1 VATGDLNGDGFTD
14 VAVGAWFE
22 DAGGLDRSGRAYI
35 RWGPTYSTVT
45 TLEPATP
52 TYYGAFGQGL
62 AIGDL
67 DGDGI
72 DDLVVGEG
80 NGEPPPP
87 LAPGRLNLFKGGAHF
102 ATVPALVSTSLGTGD
117 SYQIFSRAMSSA
129 DFNDDGYDDVAVGI
143 PTTAVLGINKA
154 GQVEVYWGPDFASAT
169 ALTAPQ
175 VTESGF
181 LGDRLSAAD
190 VNGDGIADLIVGAP
204 RQKLGGLIAMGRVFI
219 FTGPALQHFKTIDHP
234 LPDGANSRFAN
245 AVVGCDLNADG
256 IDDVISTDQRNHA
269 FIFWSPT
276 FDTYTVVSRPPDPV
290 SGTAVAV
297 SFGYF
302 STAGDVNGD
311 GWGDVLVTEPFADGG
326 AGRVYAAFGPHYSNF
341 LVLADKV
348 MQAPAE
354 FGWGLYLADL
364 DFDNRLELLV
374 GSDLAT
380 SSGVLGA
387 GHVSVFSFEP

>member
-1 VATGDLNGDGFTD
+1 
-14 VAVGAWFE
+14 
-22 DAGGLDRSGRAYI
+22 
-35 RWGPTYSTVT
+35 
-45 TLEPATP
+45 
-52 TYYGAFGQGL
+52 
-62 AIGDL
+62 
-67 DGDGI
+67 
-72 DDLVVGEG
+72 
-80 NGEPPPP
+80 
-87 LAPGRLNLFKGGAHF
+87 
-102 ATVPALVSTSLGTGD
+102 
-117 SYQIFSRAMSSA
+117 
-129 DFNDDGYDDVAVGI
+129 
-143 PTTAVLGINKA
+143 
-154 GQVEVYWGPDFASAT
+154 
-169 ALTAPQ
+169 
-175 VTESGF
+175 
-181 LGDRLSAAD
+181 

-219 FTGPALQHFKTIDHP
+219 FTGPALEHFKTIDHP